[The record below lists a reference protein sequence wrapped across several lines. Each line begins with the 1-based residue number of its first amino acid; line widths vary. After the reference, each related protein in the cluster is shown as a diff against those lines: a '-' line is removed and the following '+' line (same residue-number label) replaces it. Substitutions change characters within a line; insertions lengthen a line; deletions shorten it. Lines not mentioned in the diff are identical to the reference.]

1 MLTYLDKRALTLLKV
16 PNIRLHVKL
25 NAANICMN
33 LPCIHTYAMHINAD
47 LLATLKLDVLAVT
60 IVFKGKLAARE
71 AILLP
76 KNTA

>member
-1 MLTYLDKRALTLLKV
+1 
-16 PNIRLHVKL
+16 
-25 NAANICMN
+25 MN